1 MISATEQRLIE
12 TMIDYG
18 AKDELIHLLCSALST
33 AQQENA
39 IHLMQRHYQKHG
51 EVTEEDM
58 LKALL
63 ILRKQSKKP

>member
-12 TMIDYG
+12 TMIGYG

-39 IHLMQRHYQKHG
+39 IYLMRRYYQKHG
-51 EVTEEDM
+51 EITEEDL
-58 LKALL
+58 LKVLL
-63 ILRKQSKKP
+63 ILTKPF